1 LSGLEIIVA
10 LLMLLGLAG
19 TIIPYFPGILMVLGG
34 AAVWALLGDVGLTG
48 WVTLG
53 ILAAIGVTGMV
64 LSTLLS
70 VRMAAG
76 GDAPRWILG
85 VGLLGVIVGFFVIPV
100 VGALI
105 GGPIAILLAEFYR
118 VRDLDRAWTLTVR
131 ALKGAGAGILVE
143 FVTAVA
149 LIAIWVSVVLFV

>member
-1 LSGLEIIVA
+1 MSGLEIIVA

-143 FVTAVA
+143 FVTAVV